1 MKKILRKIGEIL
13 IPPLAYL
20 LMRFIWITTSKKF
33 HFITPIGDEQHVC
46 VCWHG
51 ELFMSP
57 QAYRTIHKK
66 HPASAIISSHFDGSL
81 IAGTLKLLGIRP
93 LRGSSRKGAHQVL
106 LQAFKSN
113 KKGEEVL
120 ITPDGPKGPRHHMS
134 DGVIGIALKSKLPIF
149 IMNFKAESFWQLNS
163 WDKFVIPK
171 PFTKVDL
178 YIQSISLEG
187 MELDVAREYLSD
199 KMLEHTIGSEEAGSR
214 KQE

>member
-1 MKKILRKIGEIL
+1 MPNLKKILRKIGGVL

-20 LMRFIWITTSKKF
+20 LMRIIWWTTSKKF
-33 HFITPIGDEQHVC
+33 HFITPIGEEQHVC

-57 QAYRTIHKK
+57 QAYRHIHKK
-66 HPASAIISSHFDGSL
+66 HKASAIISQHFDGSL
-81 IAGTLKLLGIRP
+81 IAATLNLLGIRP

-106 LQAFKSN
+106 LQAFKSI

-120 ITPDGPKGPRHHMS
+120 ITPDGPRGPRHHMS
-134 DGVIGIALKSKLPIF
+134 DGAIGIALKSKLPIF
-149 IMNFKAESFWQLNS
+149 VMSFTAESFWQVKS

-171 PFTKVDL
+171 PFAKVDF

-187 MELDVAREYLSD
+187 MELDVAKEYLLN
-199 KMLEHTIGSEEAGSR
+199 KMLEHTIM
-214 KQE
+214 